1 MKDKSTAQHSDNY
14 KWFLLLFLWVAFFLH
29 QGSRQIYNAILPQ
42 IQDSFGVDSVKM
54 GIVGTVF
61 TLTYGICA
69 PFSGFASDLLRRK
82 WMLVAGLAVFCS
94 GIFISGWVSSIG
106 MMIIFYGL
114 LNGAGQAFY
123 YPPAC
128 SLLGQLHEKTRATA
142 LAIHQTALYAGIV
155 ICSCVSGL
163 FAEIPSETI
172 CGKTILG
179 WQLPFII
186 FGGIGLLWAFMLMF
200 VMRDTKPV
208 ANATGA
214 VEKASFKDALLV
226 VIRKPSAVLLALGF
240 GMMIYVDCGFKT
252 WMPTFLQE
260 HFKMDAASAATNAVL
275 WHYIGAFFGVM
286 IGGRITDKLS
296 VKRRTVRFEANIVGL
311 LCGAPFIYFMANTPS
326 QALCFVGLLF
336 FGLCRGIY
344 DSNLFASLF
353 DVVAPRYRASASGL
367 MLCFAFIIGST
378 SPVVLGWIRDNFG
391 MSYGI
396 ASLSAFYIAGGLIIL
411 CARNFFFAR
420 DCVETN

>member
-1 MKDKSTAQHSDNY
+1 MKNKSDIQQNNDNY
-14 KWFLLLFLWVAFFLH
+14 KWFLLFFLWVAFFLH
-29 QGSRQIYNAILPQ
+29 QGTRQIYNAILPQ
-42 IQDSFGVDSVKM
+42 IQSSFDVDSVKM
-54 GIVGTVF
+54 GIVGTIF
-61 TLTYGICA
+61 TLTYGIAA
-69 PFSGFASDLLRRK
+69 PLSGIASDFLRRK
-82 WMLVAGLAVFCS
+82 WMLICGLAVFCS

-106 MMIIFYGL
+106 MMIVFYGL

-155 ICSCVSGL
+155 ICSCVSGI
-163 FAEIPSETI
+163 FADIPSI
-172 CGKTILG
+172 GSFDG
-179 WQLPFII
+179 WRIPFLL
-186 FGGIGLLWAFMLMF
+186 FGGIGILWAFMLIFM
-200 VMRDTKPV
+200 MRDTKPV
-208 ANATGA
+208 TNVVNGA
-214 VEKASFKDALLV
+214 IEKASFKDAFMV
-226 VIRKPSAVLLALGF
+226 MFRKPSAILLAVGF
-240 GMMIYVDCGFKT
+240 GMMVYVDCGFKT

-260 HFKMDAASAATNAVL
+260 HFKMDAAAAATNAVI
-275 WHYIGAFFGVM
+275 WHYVGAFCGVM
-286 IGGRITDKLS
+286 IGGRITDKLAP
-296 VKRRTVRFEANIVGL
+296 KRRTVRFEANIIGL
-311 LCGAPFIYFMANTPS
+311 ICGAPFILFMARTS
-326 QALCFVGLLF
+326 SEMLCIIGMLL

-396 ASLSAFYIAGGLIIL
+396 ASLSAFYLAGGLIIL
-411 CARNFFFAR
+411 IGRNFFFAK
-420 DCVETN
+420 DCEDIN

>member
-1 MKDKSTAQHSDNY
+1 MKKLIRIMTMGLMLVVIFSASVFAKELIPIQEVKITGLDYPDETKQLDTIVKVGDGSYSYFMELNWDKNESTGLYTVTIKTRTYYDY
-14 KWFLLLFLWVAFFLH
+14 
-29 QGSRQIYNAILPQ
+29 IYNE
-42 IQDSFGVDSVKM
+42 
-54 GIVGTVF
+54 
-61 TLTYGICA
+61 
-69 PFSGFASDLLRRK
+69 
-82 WMLVAGLAVFCS
+82 
-94 GIFISGWVSSIG
+94 
-106 MMIIFYGL
+106 
-114 LNGAGQAFY
+114 N
-123 YPPAC
+123 
-128 SLLGQLHEKTRATA
+128 TRATA

-172 CGKTILG
+172 CGKTIDG
-179 WQLPFII
+179 WQFPFIL
-186 FGGIGLLWAFMLMF
+186 FGGIGILWAFMLIFM
-200 VMRDTKPV
+200 MRDTKPI
-208 ANATGA
+208 ANANGT

-226 VIRKPSAVLLALGF
+226 VVRKPSAIMLALGF

-286 IGGRITDKLS
+286 IGGRITDKLAP
-296 VKRRTVRFEANIVGL
+296 KRRTIRFEANIIGL
-311 LCGAPFIYFMANTPS
+311 LCGAPFIFFMANTPS
-326 QALCFVGLLF
+326 QALCFIALLF

-396 ASLSAFYIAGGLIIL
+396 ASLSAFYIIGGLIIL
-411 CARNFFFAR
+411 CARNLFFAR

>member
-1 MKDKSTAQHSDNY
+1 
-14 KWFLLLFLWVAFFLH
+14 
-29 QGSRQIYNAILPQ
+29 
-42 IQDSFGVDSVKM
+42 
-54 GIVGTVF
+54 
-61 TLTYGICA
+61 
-69 PFSGFASDLLRRK
+69 
-82 WMLVAGLAVFCS
+82 
-94 GIFISGWVSSIG
+94 
-106 MMIIFYGL
+106 
-114 LNGAGQAFY
+114 
-123 YPPAC
+123 
-128 SLLGQLHEKTRATA
+128 
-142 LAIHQTALYAGIV
+142 
-155 ICSCVSGL
+155 
-163 FAEIPSETI
+163 
-172 CGKTILG
+172 
-179 WQLPFII
+179 
-186 FGGIGLLWAFMLMF
+186 
-200 VMRDTKPV
+200 MRDTKPV
-208 ANATGA
+208 ANASGA

-226 VIRKPSAVLLALGF
+226 VIRKPSAILLALGF

-286 IGGRITDKLS
+286 IGGRITDKLA

-326 QALCFVGLLF
+326 QALCFVGLLL

>member
-1 MKDKSTAQHSDNY
+1 MKDNNTSPRTDNY

-29 QGSRQIYNAILPQ
+29 QGTRQIYNAILPQ
-42 IQDSFGVDSVKM
+42 IQGSFGVDSVKM

-69 PFSGFASDLLRRK
+69 PFSGFASDMLRRK
-82 WMLVAGLAVFCS
+82 WMLIAGLAVFCS

-106 MMIIFYGL
+106 MMIVFYGL

-128 SLLGQLHEKTRATA
+128 SLLGQLHENTRATA

-172 CGKTILG
+172 AGKTING
-179 WQLPFII
+179 WQFPFII
-186 FGGIGLLWAFMLMF
+186 FGGIGILWAIMLMF

-208 ANATGA
+208 ANASGA

-226 VIRKPSAVLLALGF
+226 VIRKPSAIMLALGF

-260 HFKMDAASAATNAVL
+260 HFKMEASSAATNAVI
-275 WHYIGAFFGVM
+275 WHYVGAFFGVM
-286 IGGRITDKLS
+286 IGGRITDKLAS
-296 VKRRTVRFEANIVGL
+296 TRKTVRFEANIIGL
-311 LCGAPFIYFMANTPS
+311 LCGAPFIFFMANTTS
-326 QALCFVGLLF
+326 QALCFVAMLC

-378 SPVVLGWIRDNFG
+378 SPMVLGWMRDNFG
-391 MSYGI
+391 MGYGI
-396 ASLSAFYIAGGLIIL
+396 ASLSGFYIIGGLIIL

-420 DCVETN
+420 DRVETN